1 MGNPDRG
8 ADTYANGYGYSDV
21 HAYTNTDSYSHA
33 HTYSYSHGYSNVH
46 AYGNADGYVHAHTH
60 SYSYSNVHAHAD
72 TDSYPHAHTYS
83 YSYGLGYSYSH
94 VHAYTNS
101 YSYAD
106 IYSNSHGYG
115 YSYVHAHANPDGD
128 ANRHL
133 PGNLYDSY
141 YHWHHNRGW
150 HRHRQPLRR
159 LHHGHHS
166 TLRGKRIR
174 QSAGYSGG
182 CRVGR
187 RHTLP
192 RALQQTVLVARVR
205 AGGSGDWTGSVPEYL
220 LP

>member
-1 MGNPDRG
+1 MWD
-8 ADTYANGYGYSDV
+8 S
-21 HAYTNTDSYSHA
+21 HAYTDSIPHFNSNGNGDADTDGHANRNGNSNGNTNSYANTDSYANCDAHANTNTNTNTNSHSHA
-33 HTYSYSHGYSNVH
+33 HTY
-46 AYGNADGYVHAHTH
+46 
-60 SYSYSNVHAHAD
+60 
-72 TDSYPHAHTYS
+72 TDS
-83 YSYGLGYSYSH
+83 
-94 VHAYTNS
+94 
-101 YSYAD
+101 
-106 IYSNSHGYG
+106 
-115 YSYVHAHANPDGD
+115 DGN

-141 YHWHHNRGW
+141 YHWHHNRRR
-150 HRHRQPLRR
+150 HRYRQPLRR

-166 TLRGKRIR
+166 TLPGKRIR

-192 RALQQTVLVARVR
+192 RALQQTVLVDGVR